1 VDCFPGGKRYL
12 TGGADSGFRR
22 VPDEEGEE
30 FTDARPRLHRVQ
42 DRLGDCESV
51 SDVENDARWD
61 GRYQAGIGGEPPLLP
76 P

>member
-1 VDCFPGGKRYL
+1 MDCFPGGKRYL

-61 GRYQAGIGGEPPLLP
+61 GRYQAGLGGEQPLLP